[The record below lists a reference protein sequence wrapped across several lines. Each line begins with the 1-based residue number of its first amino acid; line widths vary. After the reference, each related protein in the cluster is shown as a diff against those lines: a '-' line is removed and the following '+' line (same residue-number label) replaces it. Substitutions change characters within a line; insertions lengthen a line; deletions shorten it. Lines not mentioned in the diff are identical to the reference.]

1 MLCIWVVR
9 RYKAIWRSLPD
20 KVTQWITVGDGSRV
34 KNDQKATIELRDLK
48 RRMDQ
53 AERCHEKTTSEISLL
68 KDMGASLSA
77 NALNQTLARVC
88 EVPETGL
95 AESQP
100 LVPLSST
107 MTSNPASRPMIIPNT
122 TGLMSRSSR
131 R

>member
-1 MLCIWVVR
+1 MLCIWAVR
-9 RYKAIWRSLPD
+9 RYKAIWGSLPD
-20 KVTQWITVGDGSRV
+20 RVTQLINMGDNSRV
-34 KNDQKATIELRDLK
+34 KNDQRATIELRDLK

-88 EVPETGL
+88 ETPEASL

-100 LVPLSST
+100 LVPLNPS
-107 MTSNPASRPMIIPNT
+107 MTANPTTRSVIIPNT
-122 TGLMSRSSR
+122 AGLMNRSSR

>member
-1 MLCIWVVR
+1 
-9 RYKAIWRSLPD
+9 
-20 KVTQWITVGDGSRV
+20 
-34 KNDQKATIELRDLK
+34 
-48 RRMDQ
+48 
-53 AERCHEKTTSEISLL
+53 
-68 KDMGASLSA
+68 MGASLSA

-122 TGLMSRSSR
+122 TGLMSFKENLIAEIVTATGFPFSVVDFQAKVNAGY
-131 R
+131 